1 MQVPS
6 HLRLSLVIYM
16 HTAKLKF
23 LRQHGFVLAPR
34 CPSVCPGV
42 GGDFMVINRDRTY
55 ASVGYDAEDL
65 VCLAVSYLETELE
78 PV

>member
-1 MQVPS
+1 
-6 HLRLSLVIYM
+6 M
-16 HTAKLKF
+16 HMAKVKF
-23 LRQHGFVLAPR
+23 LKQHGFVLAPR
-34 CPSVCPGV
+34 CPNVLPNAQ
-42 GGDFMVINRDRTY
+42 GDFMVINKERTY